1 MAQGVKCITD
11 LLDSCTKCKAGMSAK
26 SAVFVDEPFCARFQ
40 AFLNDCMEMVSVLQ
54 NDVLLSMAGE
64 LTAIVED
71 AKTSLDKVPDPY
83 ADAKA
88 FLNVLTGKKDSHT
101 GKVKGLSAQFSAY
114 QKEIRQA
121 NSQLTDLAIKW
132 NFSVNDADAT
142 LPVLAVDNSVWSLA
156 ATAAKEVSDHLE
168 SVVFINAL
176 LGPMRNSHISKP
188 GGSSL
193 RHGLSQVYMTFCL
206 RPELICPPEFLDES
220 ELLLKGFDATQEF
233 VKRGRE
239 LRQKHEEQDVTKSR
253 VAALPSGGEAP
264 QSQSSR
270 MNAVLQA
277 NASVCTAIL
286 RKAKNLDEP
295 TIQKNENR
303 LEEMLASMAGGSGG
317 GAAGAEA
324 IGTEATGAEA
334 ARAKAAGTAAGTEVA
349 AAGADQTH
357 SREGDEVKGRAR
369 GRGRGR
375 RGRGR
380 GIGQHSQ
387 AGALLEIADA
397 SLGFLDD
404 PFPSPKPRRHVQIM
418 SPWI

>member
-1 MAQGVKCITD
+1 MIKYQVSSAFDEEVQGVKCITD
-11 LLDSCTKCKAGMSAK
+11 LLDYCTKCKQGMSAK
-26 SAVFVDEPFCARFQ
+26 SAVFADDAFRARFE
-40 AFLNDCMEMVSVLQ
+40 AFLKDCMEMVSGLQ

-71 AKTSLDKVPDPY
+71 AKVSLDTVPDPY
-83 ADAKA
+83 GDAKA
-88 FLNVLTGKKDSHT
+88 FLNALTGKKDSHT

-142 LPVLAVDNSVWSLA
+142 CSLAADAVDNSVWSLA

-176 LGPMRNSHISKP
+176 LGPLRNPHISKP
-188 GGSSL
+188 GGSTL

-220 ELLLKGFDATQEF
+220 ELLLNGFDATKEF

-239 LRQKHEEQDVTKSR
+239 LRHKHEEQGMTKSTA
-253 VAALPSGGEAP
+253 VLKEAP

-277 NASVCTAIL
+277 NASVCAAIL
-286 RKAKNLDEP
+286 RKAKKPDEP
-295 TIQKNENR
+295 TIEENENR
-303 LEEMLASMAGGSGG
+303 LEKMLASMAGGSGG

-349 AAGADQTH
+349 AAGADQMH
-357 SREGDEVKGRAR
+357 SREGGEVKGKAR

-375 RGRGR
+375 GRGTGR
-380 GIGQHSQ
+380 HSQ
-387 AGALLEIADA
+387 AGAQGGAVDVA
-397 SLGFLDD
+397 
-404 PFPSPKPRRHVQIM
+404 SPKPRRHVQIM